1 MRTLVT
7 GAAGFIGSALV
18 ERLLTEG
25 HHVVGVDDL
34 SSGTTADLERVLL
47 RTKPG
52 ANRFV
57 LLQRD
62 IQCPELLGI
71 VAGANPEVIFHLAA
85 QVDPAVSVADPQFD
99 ARINV
104 LGTINVCEAGRRA
117 GVRRVVY
124 ATSGSPR
131 CDDASPIPAVRSS
144 SPAAATPGEAAKLAG
159 ELYLN
164 AYAQMYGLAPIC
176 LAFADVYDP
185 REGNGGRAY
194 ATDARVCV
202 GDTAARVCLDD
213 AVEAFVRAG
222 RAPMSVT
229 GTFCIRTGET
239 WEIPADSGADLER
252 TAAVGL
258 HPEGEEVR
266 CAS

>member
-18 ERLLTEG
+18 DRLLTEG

-34 SSGTTADLERVLL
+34 SSGTTANLERIML
-47 RTKPG
+47 RRKLG
-52 ANRFV
+52 ACRFV

-62 IQCPELLGI
+62 IQCPELAGI

-131 CDDASPIPAVRSS
+131 YDDARPIPPVRSS
-144 SPAAATPGEAAKLAG
+144 SPAPTTPCEAAKLAG

-164 AYAQMYGLAPIC
+164 AYARMYGLAPIC
-176 LAFADVYDP
+176 LALADVYDP
-185 REGNGGRAY
+185 REENSGRAD
-194 ATDARVCV
+194 TTEDRVCV
-202 GDTAARVCLDD
+202 DD

-239 WEIPADSGADLER
+239 WEIPANSGSELGC

-258 HPEGEEVR
+258 HPESEEVR
-266 CAS
+266 RAS